1 MSDQTFTVG
10 ELKRRLQGIPDDDIL
25 EFDGGL
31 TFNRIKRRGDDLVV
45 LEFAEPQAYLD
56 EDFRKRNPHVQVAF
70 VSDSCPEDGEPVWSV
85 DVGIR

>member
-70 VSDSCPEDGEPVWSV
+70 VSDSGPEDGEPVWSV
-85 DVGIR
+85 DVGIQ